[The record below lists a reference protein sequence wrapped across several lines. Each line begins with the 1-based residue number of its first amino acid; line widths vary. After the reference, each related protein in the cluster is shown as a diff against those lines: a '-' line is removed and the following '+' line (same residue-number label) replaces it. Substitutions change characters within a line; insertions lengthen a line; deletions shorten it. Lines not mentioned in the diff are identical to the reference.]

1 MTALENALIRITELR
16 EKLPGQKAIHT
27 PIKLDF
33 VLPSYPAAISYYDP
47 SCYDPDIRE
56 EDGDDFNYLEE

>member
-16 EKLPGQKAIHT
+16 EKLAAIHDPVT
-27 PIKLDF
+27 LDF
-33 VLPSYPAAISYYDP
+33 MLPEASPAISYYDP

-56 EDGDDFNYLEE
+56 NAGDDFNYLEE